1 MSIQDQ
7 DGGVS
12 RDCGPRRIIASALG
26 GILTSLAMTPL
37 DVVKVRMQSASKHS
51 NCFLYCNG
59 LMDHL
64 CACANGVTV
73 AGTRSNPWF
82 RRRGNFKSFW
92 EALSTIVKTEGILSL
107 WSGLSPT
114 LAMALPQTVIYYSL
128 NDWLKYRIN
137 LCYISNEC
145 QVYQNTIF
153 VNIVPPVV
161 GIVSR
166 VFSVFTI
173 SPLELMRTKL
183 QSKPMTIQS
192 FYETASSTVTQ
203 GGIRSLWTGV
213 GPTLL
218 RDVPFSAIFWYT
230 YDYSKNRHRQTRV
243 LASADEEVLATL
255 EFPVA
260 FFYGATA
267 GFIAGAITHPFDVVK
282 THRQLE
288 LGEALFGQKTYSKS
302 TWKALQQLYKQKGV
316 VALFSGELYTE
327 AFENNYSISFDD
339 LRIRSGEAESSEIA
353 PRFSSGHPAIL
364 LPYPQVNI

>member
-1 MSIQDQ
+1 MSIQDR
-7 DGGVS
+7 DGGAS

-26 GILTSLAMTPL
+26 GILTSLVMTPL

-64 CACANGVTV
+64 CACANGVSV

-92 EALSTIVKTEGILSL
+92 
-107 WSGLSPT
+107 
-114 LAMALPQTVIYYSL
+114 TVMYYSL

-145 QVYQNTIF
+145 QVYQNATF
-153 VNIVPPVV
+153 VSIVPPVV
-161 GIVSR
+161 GVVSR

-173 SPLELMRTKL
+173 APLELMRTKL

-192 FYETASSTVTQ
+192 FYETASSTVIQ
-203 GGIRSLWTGV
+203 GGIRSLWIGV

-230 YDYSKNRHRQTRV
+230 YDYSKNKHRQTRV
-243 LASADEEVLATL
+243 SASANEEVLATL

-267 GFIAGAITHPFDVVK
+267 GFVAGVITHPFDVVK

-288 LGEALFGQKTYSKS
+288 LGEALFGRE
-302 TWKALQQLYKQKGV
+302 
-316 VALFSGELYTE
+316 LFCM
-327 AFENNYSISFDD
+327 IC
-339 LRIRSGEAESSEIA
+339 
-353 PRFSSGHPAIL
+353 
-364 LPYPQVNI
+364 